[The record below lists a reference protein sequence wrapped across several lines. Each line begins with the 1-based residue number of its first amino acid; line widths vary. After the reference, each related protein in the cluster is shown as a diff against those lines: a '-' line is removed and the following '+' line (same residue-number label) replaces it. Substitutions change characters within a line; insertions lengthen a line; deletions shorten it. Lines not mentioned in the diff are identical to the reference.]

1 MRLIYRRHNHRSL
14 DLEWHYEP
22 ECPRWP
28 DRDWIEADYL
38 DPMVGDRICT
48 DCARLSLTKH
58 TSKNPK

>member
-28 DRDWIEADYL
+28 QADWIEADYL
-38 DPMVGDRICT
+38 DLTVGDRICT
-48 DCARLSLTKH
+48 DCARLSLTS
-58 TSKNPK
+58 TCPNRN